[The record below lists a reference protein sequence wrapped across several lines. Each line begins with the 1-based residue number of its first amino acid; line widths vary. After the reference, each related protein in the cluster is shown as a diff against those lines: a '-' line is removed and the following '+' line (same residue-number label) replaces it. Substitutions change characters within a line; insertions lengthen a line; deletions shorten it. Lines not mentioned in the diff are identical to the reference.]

1 MVKAAVYCLAGFMVF
16 SALNGAENSAVSG
29 DAALFAGKGSAGIRY
44 FRLGE
49 LALENFDSAGAAEF
63 FQQALAN
70 LNESSMQIQATDLLL
85 KSLLAANRLNEAE
98 NKIKENVS
106 QLNFFICSLASFPFC
121 YICWHKAGWIW
132 QYEPENSQG
141 HLSGIWKR

>member
-63 FQQALAN
+63 FQQALGGGLHLRTEYLELSASDGFVSR
-70 LNESSMQIQATDLLL
+70 EIGGQ
-85 KSLLAANRLNEAE
+85 RL
-98 NKIKENVS
+98 VD
-106 QLNFFICSLASFPFC
+106 FFF
-121 YICWHKAGWIW
+121 
-132 QYEPENSQG
+132 
-141 HLSGIWKR
+141 R